1 MTVDAAVSGLYV
13 AALVALAGV
22 LGIIGKRA
30 GSFIDRWFDVKEKE
44 LLRATGA
51 DAAILAEVEGQ
62 KTGAKGPEK
71 LELARQHVASMLPSA
86 TPQAVDTAIS
96 VGVAK
101 LKTSLPSADLLHP
114 IPVTVVGSSIPPP
127 PKVPGGMP

>member
-1 MTVDAAVSGLYV
+1 MEAALSGLYI
-13 AALVALAGV
+13 AGLLALAGV
-22 LGIIGKRA
+22 LTVIGKRA
-30 GSFIDRWFDVKEKE
+30 GSYIERWFDQKEKE
-44 LLRATGA
+44 LLRQTGA
-51 DAAILAEVEGQ
+51 DAAIVAEVEGQ

-71 LELARQHVASMLPSA
+71 LELARQHVASILPGA

-101 LKTSLPSADLLHP
+101 LKASVPSADLLHP